1 MPALPP
7 SAIPASMGGRATG
20 VVYLHSV
27 PRALAPHVE
36 WAINAI
42 VETQANLTWEPQPVA
57 PATLRAEYTW
67 TAKPGTASR
76 ISWQTA
82 AARGCTWP
90 RAP

>member
-1 MPALPP
+1 
-7 SAIPASMGGRATG
+7 MGGRATG

-67 TAKPGTASR
+67 TAKPGTASDR
-76 ISWQTA
+76 KSTRLNSSHEWISRMPSSA
-82 AARGCTWP
+82 
-90 RAP
+90 